1 MKYRTSFYAL
11 ALAFL
16 AGIPLAAAAEER
28 ISRADDREEVAVTIY
43 NESLALIKEVR
54 RIAFDRGAN
63 SIALRDVSAKMRPE
77 TASLRALSGGSL
89 RLIEQNFD
97 FDLLTPQKLLEK
109 YVGRSITVIRTNPAT
124 GAETREAAEVLAT
137 NGGVV
142 LKYADRIETGVP
154 GRIAYG
160 AIPPNLRERP
170 TLVVQLESAVAGRQA
185 AELSYLSG
193 GLSWHADYV
202 AELAGDESKLDLA
215 GWVTL
220 TNQSGSSYE
229 NARLQLV
236 AGDVNRVRDEMR
248 PQAFA
253 AKAMA
258 AAPVAEMA
266 REQLF
271 EYHLY
276 SLQRPTTLSDNQTKQ
291 VALLSAAAVPVRK
304 EYRLAGQDWY
314 YRGTHG
320 DLGRKHKV
328 AVFVEFDNKGG
339 GLGQPLPKG
348 IVRVYKKDT
357 RGNALFIGEDS
368 IDHTAKNEVVRL
380 KLGDAF
386 DVKASRKQTSFR
398 KIAGSPNAVYESAF
412 SIEISN
418 AKDGPVTVKVVEP
431 VPGDWEMIAESQKH
445 AKGDAHSAVW
455 LVAVPAQ
462 GKATLDYSVRMRW

>member
-1 MKYRTSFYAL
+1 MQSHVSSRAIAL
-11 ALAFL
+11 AV
-16 AGIPLAAAAEER
+16 LAAFSLAATAAEKV
-28 ISRADDREEVAVTIY
+28 SRAEDREEVAVTIY
-43 NESLALIKEVR
+43 NDSLALIKEVR
-54 RIAFDRGAN
+54 RIAFERGAN

-109 YVGRSITVIRTNPAT
+109 YVGRSVTVIKTNPAS
-124 GAETREAAEVLAT
+124 GAETREQAEVLAT

-160 AIPPNLRERP
+160 AIPANLRDRP
-170 TLVVQLESAVAGRQA
+170 TLVVQLESAASGRQA

-193 GLSWHADYV
+193 GLSWRADYV
-202 AELAGDESKLDLA
+202 AELSGDESKLDLA

-220 TNQSGSSYE
+220 TNQSGASYE

-236 AGDVNRVRDEMR
+236 AGDVNRVRDEIR
-248 PQAFA
+248 QQVFAA
-253 AKAMA
+253 AKAMPAPA
-258 AAPVAEMA
+258 ADMA

-276 SLQRPTTLSDNQTKQ
+276 SLNRPTTLQDNQTKQ
-291 VALLSAAAVPVRK
+291 VSLLSASGIPVRK

-314 YRGTHG
+314 YRGPQS

-339 GLGQPLPKG
+339 DLGQPMPKG
-348 IVRVYKKDT
+348 VVRVYKKDS
-357 RGNALFIGEDS
+357 RGNALFIGEDA
-368 IDHTAKNEVVRL
+368 IDHTAKNDTVRL

-386 DVKASRKQTSFR
+386 DVKAARRQASFR
-398 KIAGSPNAVYESAF
+398 KVADKVYESAY
-412 SIEISN
+412 SIELSN
-418 AKDGPVTVKVVEP
+418 AKDVPVTVKVVEP

-445 AKGDAHSAVW
+445 SKGDAHSAVW
-455 LVAVPAQ
+455 LVDVPAQ

>member
-1 MKYRTSFYAL
+1 MKTHPLSRVV
-11 ALAFL
+11 ALAFF
-16 AGIPLAAAAEER
+16 AGISCSAHAAEK
-28 ISRADDREEVAVTIY
+28 ISRADDRQEVAVTIY
-43 NESLALIKEVR
+43 NDSLALIKEVR
-54 RIAFDRGAN
+54 RIDFDRGAN

-77 TASLRALSGGSL
+77 TASLRALSGGGL

-109 YVGRSITVIRTNPAT
+109 YVGRSVTVIRTNPAT
-124 GAETREAAEVLAT
+124 GAETREQAEVLAT
-137 NGGVV
+137 SGGVV
-142 LKYADRIETGVP
+142 LKYADRIESGVP

-193 GLSWHADYV
+193 GLSWRADYV
-202 AELAGDESKLDLA
+202 AELSGDESKLDLA

-258 AAPVAEMA
+258 AAPAAEMA

-276 SLQRPTTLSDNQTKQ
+276 SLQRPTTILDNQTKQ
-291 VALLSAAAVPVRK
+291 VALLSAAGVPVRK

-314 YRGTHG
+314 YRGAHS
-320 DLGRKHKV
+320 DLGRRHKV

-339 GLGQPLPKG
+339 DLGQPLPKG
-348 IVRVYKKDT
+348 IVRVYKKDA
-357 RGNALFIGEDS
+357 RGNALFIGEDG

-386 DVKASRKQTSFR
+386 DVKASRKQTAFR
-398 KIAGSPNAVYESAF
+398 KIASSPNAVYESAY
-412 SIEISN
+412 SIELSN
-418 AKDGPVTVKVVEP
+418 AKEVAVTVKVVEP
-431 VPGDWEMIAESQKH
+431 VPGDWEMLSESQKH
-445 AKGDAHSAVW
+445 TKGDAHSAVW
-455 LVAVPAQ
+455 LVNVPAQ

>member
-1 MKYRTSFYAL
+1 MTIRSSRRAL
-11 ALAFL
+11 ALA
-16 AGIPLAAAAEER
+16 ILAAFSLTALAAEK
-28 ISRADDREEVAVTIY
+28 ISRAEDREEVAVTIY
-43 NESLALIKEVR
+43 NDSLALIKEVR
-54 RIAFDRGAN
+54 RIPFERGAN

-109 YVGRSITVIRTNPAT
+109 YVGRSVTVIKTNPAT
-124 GAETREAAEVLAT
+124 GAETREQAEVLAT

-160 AIPPNLRERP
+160 AIPANLRDRP
-170 TLVVQLESAVAGRQA
+170 TLVVQLDSATAGRQA
-185 AELSYLSG
+185 TELSYLSG
-193 GLSWHADYV
+193 GLSWRADYV

-220 TNQSGSSYE
+220 TNQSGASYE

-248 PQAFA
+248 VQQFA
-253 AKAMA
+253 AKAMP
-258 AAPVAEMA
+258 APEMA

-276 SLQRPTTLSDNQTKQ
+276 SLNRPTTVLDNQTKQ
-291 VALLSAAAVPVRK
+291 VALLSAAGVPVRK
-304 EYRLAGQDWY
+304 EYRLSGQDWY
-314 YRGTHG
+314 YRGAQA
-320 DLGRKHKV
+320 DLGRQHKV
-328 AVFVEFDNKGG
+328 GVFIEFDNKGG
-339 GLGQPLPKG
+339 ELGQPLPKG
-348 IVRVYKKDT
+348 IVRVYKKDS
-357 RGNALFIGEDS
+357 RGNALFIGEDR

-386 DVKASRKQTSFR
+386 DVKAARKQTSFR
-398 KIAGSPNAVYESAF
+398 KIADKVYESAF
-412 SIEISN
+412 SIELNN
-418 AKDGPVTVKVVEP
+418 AKDIPVTVKVVEP
-431 VPGDWEMIAESQKH
+431 VPGDWEMVAESQKH

-455 LVAVPAQ
+455 LVTVPAG